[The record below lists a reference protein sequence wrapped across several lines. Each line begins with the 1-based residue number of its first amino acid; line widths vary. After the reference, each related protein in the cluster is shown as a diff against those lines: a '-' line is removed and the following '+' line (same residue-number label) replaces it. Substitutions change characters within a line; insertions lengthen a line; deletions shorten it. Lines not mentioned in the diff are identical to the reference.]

1 MHVMRNSI
9 IRAIGIILA
18 VALLWVY
25 GRPLIF
31 LLSTKWDART
41 HPELWVVPQPQP
53 ATAPETS
60 PGKSFS
66 YFGYEFESP
75 WTEVTVERKFQ
86 SVAVLN
92 FSGGQGIS
100 VFDWQ
105 DGDGIVQAM
114 KGVSAERGS
123 ALDAIFGEDTMRSNY
138 ELISRTLNVTPGD
151 LRIFSSRQKMVGNS
165 VLLRIKQ
172 IDLPRIKHGVYSFQ
186 TNSFRGFQKG
196 DPLRDRMVIIEAFDA
211 QDHKIQLWIG
221 AKPDASPKPT
231 QADINRILY
240 SFRPISTTQVK

>member
-1 MHVMRNSI
+1 MYVLRSSI

-18 VALLWVY
+18 IALLWVY

-86 SVAVLN
+86 SAAVVN
-92 FSGGQGIS
+92 FSGGQGIT
-100 VFDWQ
+100 VFHWQ
-105 DGDGIVQAM
+105 DGDGMVQAM
-114 KGVSAERGS
+114 IGGSAER
-123 ALDAIFGEDTMRSNY
+123 AAELETVFGEGTMRSNY

-151 LRIFSSRQKMVGNS
+151 LSIFSSRQKMVGNS
-165 VLLRIKQ
+165 VLLMIKQ
-172 IDLPRIKHGVYSFQ
+172 IDLPRIKHGLYSFQ

-196 DPLRDRMVIIEAFDA
+196 DPLRDDVVIIEAFDA

-221 AKPDASPKPT
+221 AKHDASPKPT

-240 SFRPISTTQVK
+240 SFRPASTTEVK